1 MMILPREMMIQDR
14 LGAHLR
20 TQYTIRPWKRSITV
34 SRLMKMAIVSGTTLV
49 TTIAALSGSAGAQ
62 TDSASIQAG
71 RQLADTQCAQCHGVD
86 RKAQSTNPSAP
97 AFEDIANVP
106 GMTAT
111 ALTVALRTSHQLMPN
126 IIVQGR
132 DAENIIAYILS
143 LKRTP

>member
-1 MMILPREMMIQDR
+1 M
-14 LGAHLR
+14 
-20 TQYTIRPWKRSITV
+20 

>member
-1 MMILPREMMIQDR
+1 M
-14 LGAHLR
+14 
-20 TQYTIRPWKRSITV
+20 

-111 ALTVALRTSHQLMPN
+111 ALTVALRTSHQSMPN

>member
-1 MMILPREMMIQDR
+1 
-14 LGAHLR
+14 
-20 TQYTIRPWKRSITV
+20 
-34 SRLMKMAIVSGTTLV
+34 MATL
-49 TTIAALSGSAGAQ
+49 TGSAGAQ
-62 TDSASIQAG
+62 TDPAGIRAG

-86 RKAQSTNPSAP
+86 RKAQSTNPAAP

-111 ALTVALRTSHQLMPN
+111 ALTVVLRTSHQSMPN

-132 DAENIIAYILS
+132 DPENIIAYILS

>member
-1 MMILPREMMIQDR
+1 M
-14 LGAHLR
+14 
-20 TQYTIRPWKRSITV
+20 
-34 SRLMKMAIVSGTTLV
+34 SRLMRMAIVSSTSLV
-49 TTIAALSGSAGAQ
+49 TTMATLTGSAGAQ
-62 TDSASIQAG
+62 TDPAGIRAG

-86 RKAQSTNPSAP
+86 RKAQSTNPVAP

-111 ALTVALRTSHQLMPN
+111 ALTVALRTSHQSMPN

>member
-1 MMILPREMMIQDR
+1 
-14 LGAHLR
+14 
-20 TQYTIRPWKRSITV
+20 V

-126 IIVQGR
+126 II
-132 DAENIIAYILS
+132 YLS
-143 LKRTP
+143 LENEEFLA